1 MDCSASER
9 YNILI
14 KRRLSWY
21 LIQSLVR
28 QLDRKD
34 QIGIF
39 YTFALCLLKKWGR
52 AELARIA
59 RNSTSGLKIFVL
71 EVVVKERGGEE
82 K

>member
-1 MDCSASER
+1 
-9 YNILI
+9 
-14 KRRLSWY
+14 
-21 LIQSLVR
+21 
-28 QLDRKD
+28 LDRKD